1 MKLVITFDE
10 KKLISLVNSLD
21 RDQAQMMLYSIYES
35 DDAMTIIP
43 LLEEIINS
51 NFVSTPIREHQIIG

>member
-21 RDQAQMMLYSIYES
+21 RDQAQLMLYSIYES
-35 DDAMTIIP
+35 DDAMTIVP
-43 LLEEIINS
+43 LLEEIINA